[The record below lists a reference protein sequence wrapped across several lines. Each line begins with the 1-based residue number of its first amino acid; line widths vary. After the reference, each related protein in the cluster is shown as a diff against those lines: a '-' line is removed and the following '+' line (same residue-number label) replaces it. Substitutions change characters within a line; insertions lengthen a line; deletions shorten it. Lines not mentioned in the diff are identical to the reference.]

1 MIRVLRV
8 AILFVPFA
16 VVAQAPQAP
25 QAPKSG
31 VEFQSADVRAMQAD
45 AFANPG
51 MLWVDRGA
59 ALWNSA
65 RGERN
70 VSCAACHGD
79 AVRSMKA
86 VAARYPAHSPALGRV
101 VDIEQ
106 RINACVVDNQ
116 GAAAFP
122 WESQELL
129 ALTAFV
135 ARQSR
140 GDPIEPRTEGPAAVA
155 LERGRS
161 LYFERQGQLNLAC
174 AHCHDAS
181 WGRTLLAEKVSQG
194 HPADWPAYRLE
205 WQSLGSL
212 QRRLRACY
220 FGVRAEMPPYGSPDL
235 VAIELYL
242 AQRAKGLATAAPGVR
257 R

>member
-1 MIRVLRV
+1 MIRVLRG
-8 AILFVPFA
+8 AIFFVPFT
-16 VVAQAPQAP
+16 VVAQAAQPLQ
-25 QAPKSG
+25 SG

-45 AFANPG
+45 TFGNPG
-51 MLWVDRGA
+51 MLWVERGA
-59 ALWNSA
+59 VLWNAA

-70 VSCAACHGD
+70 VSCASCHGD
-79 AVRSMKA
+79 AARSMKA

-101 VDIEQ
+101 VGIEQ

-140 GDPIEPRTEGPAAVA
+140 GSPIDVRAEGPAAVA

-242 AQRAKGLATAAPGVR
+242 AQRAKGLVTEAPGVR